1 MSFGLCWPFSWWL
14 LCHDQQQ
21 LTFMSPGVFPFAF
34 FPLFLQGLLR
44 RTFKREMSQR
54 NLEKMREKKNG
65 VPAKP

>member
-54 NLEKMREKKNG
+54 NLEKTRENG